1 MPPFPNAFADPA
13 RDLPREAFLEI
24 MRILRG
30 ALPPP
35 ADASADPMRRDRAAM
50 AAVAALGPVN
60 AAEGRLAA
68 QFVAADAW
76 AMDCL
81 RLAGERRR
89 ETNIA
94 NKCRAQAM
102 SLMREAKSSL
112 RLLAKMQAARQALN
126 EAASE
131 RAAWVEHATAGMLAE
146 ALADEAPADEALADE
161 ALADEALAD
170 EALADTSAAD
180 TSAADDGNAKSL
192 PVFDIKHRK
201 KVFETA
207 AGRSQSPV
215 HEAGNGER
223 APALSPRPRDQAAGA
238 VAAV

>member
-146 ALADEAPADEALADE
+146 ALAAEALA
-161 ALADEALAD
+161 A
-170 EALADTSAAD
+170 TSAAD
-180 TSAADDGNAKSL
+180 TSAADDGNAKSP

-201 KVFETA
+201 KRFETA